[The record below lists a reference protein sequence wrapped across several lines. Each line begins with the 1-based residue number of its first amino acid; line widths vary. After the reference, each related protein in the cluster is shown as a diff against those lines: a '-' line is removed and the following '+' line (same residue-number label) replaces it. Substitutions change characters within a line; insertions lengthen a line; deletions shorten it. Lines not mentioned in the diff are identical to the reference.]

1 MKEVMFTHCTP
12 NLICCT
18 AESNTT
24 LLSNYMCTYSRLHLK
39 EVLNEAEVI
48 HTNRTENRGCMG
60 KDSVGNCTKE
70 IL

>member
-1 MKEVMFTHCTP
+1 MKEIMFIHCTP
-12 NLICCT
+12 NLIYCT

-24 LLSNYMCTYSRLHLK
+24 LLSNMCTYSRCHLK

-48 HTNRTENRGCMG
+48 YTNRTENRGCMG
-60 KDSVGNCTKE
+60 KESLGKCTKY